1 MIFAFQNS
9 FKNWV
14 FHVFYKTNMKRT
26 FFEKN
31 SLEVSIVSDSELTI
45 SSFSKKI
52 ILPLET
58 DLSEVK
64 VFAVF

>member
-1 MIFAFQNS
+1 
-9 FKNWV
+9 
-14 FHVFYKTNMKRT
+14 MKRT

>member
-1 MIFAFQNS
+1 
-9 FKNWV
+9 
-14 FHVFYKTNMKRT
+14 MKRT

-31 SLEVSIVSDSELTI
+31 SLEVSIVSELTI
-45 SSFSKKI
+45 SSFPNKI